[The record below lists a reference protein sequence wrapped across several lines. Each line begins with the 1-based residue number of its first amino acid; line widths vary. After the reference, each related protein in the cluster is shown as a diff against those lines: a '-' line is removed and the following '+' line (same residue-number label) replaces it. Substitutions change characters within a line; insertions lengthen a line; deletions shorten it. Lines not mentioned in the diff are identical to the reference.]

1 MSEHAAEASAVALPL
16 SEPPVSP
23 PPSALSSPPPQPA
36 AAKASAANSAKKANA
51 FERLVTL
58 PPRSHVA
65 GLTVRL
71 IRGSIRTSSAARNL
85 GADAA
90 TVRSRRSG
98 GTGRRAG
105 LKIRWPSGLV
115 GSIPTSGIAPVER
128 NSAPECA
135 HRRRWGNAGGFGQ
148 RVTVAYPNDSPN
160 QGRSNPAS
168 TRLRWR
174 PTPRATLVQMLRSRP
189 LATDKFTI
197 REGQQGATRPA
208 EAHRETVALARVQ

>member
-115 GSIPTSGIAPVER
+115 GSIPTSGIRRWTSARAGSPRRLADELRHGAEVFARTQLRQAVRLDLANPLACHVER
-128 NSAPECA
+128 LPELVE
-135 HRRRWGNAGGFGQ
+135 
-148 RVTVAYPNDSPN
+148 RV
-160 QGRSNPAS
+160 R
-168 TRLRWR
+168 
-174 PTPRATLVQMLRSRP
+174 
-189 LATDKFTI
+189 
-197 REGQQGATRPA
+197 
-208 EAHRETVALARVQ
+208 